1 MNFLSWNCRGTSAKG
16 FPSLVKDL
24 KKEYD
29 SSLIFLLE
37 THSSGENAG
46 RIAKKMGF
54 QVVFEWMQLGI
65 LGEFGACG
73 T

>member
-46 RIAKKMGF
+46 RIVKKIGF
-54 QVVFEWMQLGI
+54 SGSF
-65 LGEFGACG
+65 
-73 T
+73 

>member
-46 RIAKKMGF
+46 RIAKKN
-54 QVVFEWMQLGI
+54 VFSGS
-65 LGEFGACG
+65 F
-73 T
+73 

>member
-1 MNFLSWNCRGTSAKG
+1 MERM
-16 FPSLVKDL
+16 LVGL
-24 KKEYD
+24 Q
-29 SSLIFLLE
+29 
-37 THSSGENAG
+37 
-46 RIAKKMGF
+46 KKMCF